1 MLRIGKLIGRRNYKR
16 KRIMFQKQNK
26 VRILISFLQNF
37 QEILEAKLKEIQKQI
52 IVKSRRV
59 KIFRKRV

>member
-26 VRILISFLQNF
+26 VRILIYFLHNF

>member
-26 VRILISFLQNF
+26 VRILISFLHNF